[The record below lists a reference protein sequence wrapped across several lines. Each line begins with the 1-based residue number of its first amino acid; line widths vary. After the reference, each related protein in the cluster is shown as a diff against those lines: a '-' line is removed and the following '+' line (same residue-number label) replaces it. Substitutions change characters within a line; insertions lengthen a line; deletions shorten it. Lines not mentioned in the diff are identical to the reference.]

1 MFYSVPGNHIKTC
14 QTGAGGHHLSFRSGM
29 TPVHWNNKF
38 LLLFALILA
47 PGDSLRWF
55 PVSSGSP
62 ESYTRD
68 NMICPSVGE
77 RQSQE
82 AGMGE
87 LGSRGIGDFRRG
99 NYERG

>member
-1 MFYSVPGNHIKTC
+1 MLSSAPGNHIKAR
-14 QTGAGGHHLSFRSGM
+14 QMGAGGCSLSFGPGM
-29 TPVHWNNKF
+29 TSVHWNNKF